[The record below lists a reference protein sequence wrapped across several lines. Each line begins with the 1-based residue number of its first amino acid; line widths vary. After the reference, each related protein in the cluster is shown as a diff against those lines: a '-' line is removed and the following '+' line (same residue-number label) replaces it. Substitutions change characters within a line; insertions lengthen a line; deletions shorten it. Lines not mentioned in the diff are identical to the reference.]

1 MKKLLTA
8 CTTAA
13 LVFSSATVVHGWTQY
28 RQCFPQ
34 PVLFAKEIDSRE
46 DLKLLDGPTSILA
59 SERLLQGPWGLFYRA
74 SLFFANRMISAR
86 GTVIRQKQTTS
97 EKRRS

>member
-13 LVFSSATVVHGWTQY
+13 LVFSSAAVVHGWTQY

-34 PVLFAKEIDSRE
+34 PVLFAKEIDSRG
-46 DLKLLDGPTSILA
+46 DLKLLDGPSILA
-59 SERLLQGPWGLFYRA
+59 SERSLQGPWGLFYRA

>member
-1 MKKLLTA
+1 MKRLI
-8 CTTAA
+8 A
-13 LVFSSATVVHGWTQY
+13 LVALVLSAAAAVRGWGQY
-28 RQCFPQ
+28 RQCFPR
-34 PVLFAKEIDSRE
+34 PVLFAKGIDSQE
-46 DLKLLDGPTSILA
+46 DLELLDGPTSILV

>member
-1 MKKLLTA
+1 MKRLIALV
-8 CTTAA
+8 A
-13 LVFSSATVVHGWTQY
+13 LVFFAAAAVRGWGQY
-28 RQCFPQ
+28 RQCFPR
-34 PVLFAKEIDSRE
+34 PVLFAKGIDSQE
-46 DLKLLDGPTSILA
+46 DLELLDGPTSILA
-59 SERLLQGPWGLFYRA
+59 SERSLQGPWGLFYRA

>member
-8 CTTAA
+8 CATAA
-13 LVFSSATVVHGWTQY
+13 LVFSSAAAVHGWIQY
-28 RQCFPQ
+28 RQCFPR
-34 PVLFAKEIDSRE
+34 PVLFAKEIDSQE

-59 SERLLQGPWGLFYRA
+59 SERSLQGPWGLFYRA
-74 SLFFANRMISAR
+74 SLFFANRMISVR
-86 GTVIRQKQTTS
+86 GAVIQHKQTTS